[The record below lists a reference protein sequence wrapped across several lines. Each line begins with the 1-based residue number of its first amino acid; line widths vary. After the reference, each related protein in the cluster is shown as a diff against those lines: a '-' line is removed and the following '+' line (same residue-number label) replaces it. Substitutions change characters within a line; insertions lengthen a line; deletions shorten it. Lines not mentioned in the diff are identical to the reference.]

1 MPSLF
6 DVTSGGAM
14 AHVEPSSQGARA
26 RPAGLARLAGVDLA
40 ARTEAEL
47 LAQVLGGAEPAVDVL
62 RCARQ
67 LARLPLWQRR
77 SLGISG
83 LIREHGVAPERAVRL
98 AALWELAE
106 RWYPDDRPAVQCSRD
121 ALLILDDLRAARN
134 ERIVVLLLDARHR
147 PLHRETVAVG
157 SLNASRLQ
165 PRDVLAPALRAD
177 AAALLI
183 AHNHPSG
190 DPAPSRAD
198 RHVTAAL
205 RAAADVVGL
214 RMLDHLILARQGHY
228 SFREAE
234 GWGGDPDGVAA

>member
-1 MPSLF
+1 
-6 DVTSGGAM
+6 M
-14 AHVEPSSQGARA
+14 AQAEPSSRVART
-26 RPAGLARLAGVDLA
+26 RAGSLARLAGVDLT

-47 LAQVLGGAEPAVDVL
+47 LAQVFGGAEPGADVL
-62 RCARQ
+62 RFSRQ

-83 LIREHGVAPERAVRL
+83 LINEHGVAPERAVRL
-98 AALWELAE
+98 VALWELAE

-121 ALLILDDLRAARN
+121 ALLILDDLRPARS

-147 PLHRETVAVG
+147 PLRRETVAVG

-198 RHVTAAL
+198 RQVTTAL

-234 GWGGDPDGVAA
+234 GWGGDPEGAAA